1 MITLALQFIVV
12 DGMEISQER
21 VGGSASGYN
30 VGSAHIPWANLNPFG
45 SSFLIALVVLYL
57 VVSLF
62 LSNVYRRSPGR
73 AWALI
78 REDEVAA
85 AGMGIDVVRWKL
97 TAFAGSSALIAVSGC
112 LYAYYVQEV
121 TYSAFS
127 LNFALLFAVMV
138 IVGGMRS
145 LPGVLIGTVLV
156 TFFSF
161 SLQTW
166 IGSFASG
173 ERSALGTWLM
183 QNQFVIADGA
193 FGLLVILVVLFLP
206 EGVVPGLERLM
217 ERWRRGR
224 VTARHQEIAFAAG
237 TAEDSGVEP
246 TATLLPSKSATCES
260 SVDPAVGTRPMLEVS
275 DLHVTYASG
284 ARAVRGISLTVH
296 EGEIVAIVGRNGAG
310 KTSTLQAIGG
320 FATREKVSQSGAFF
334 LTVKQAWAGI
344 PARRLAEGSSPCRSE
359 RRSFRAYP
367 YGNI

>member
-1 MITLALQFIVV
+1 
-12 DGMEISQER
+12 
-21 VGGSASGYN
+21 
-30 VGSAHIPWANLNPFG
+30 
-45 SSFLIALVVLYL
+45 
-57 VVSLF
+57 
-62 LSNVYRRSPGR
+62 
-73 AWALI
+73 
-78 REDEVAA
+78 
-85 AGMGIDVVRWKL
+85 
-97 TAFAGSSALIAVSGC
+97 
-112 LYAYYVQEV
+112 
-121 TYSAFS
+121 
-127 LNFALLFAVMV
+127 
-138 IVGGMRS
+138 
-145 LPGVLIGTVLV
+145 
-156 TFFSF
+156 
-161 SLQTW
+161 
-166 IGSFASG
+166 
-173 ERSALGTWLM
+173 M

-320 FATREKVSQSGAFF
+320 FATREKVSQSGSVLLDGEASLGAQYQLGISPRGRLRAGAREVFPGLSVWEHLRLVRGEAVAELSVFANLFARRGNTKAGF
-334 LTVKQAWAGI
+334 LSGGERQLLALAKAWAMKPRLLLIDEMSLGLSPVAI
-344 PARRLAEGSSPCRSE
+344 NELVEAVSTLARSQSVGVLLVEQSVAVARALADRLLVLDGGQVIVKGDANVLGSSNAALWS
-359 RRSFRAYP
+359 AYT
-367 YGNI
+367 GGGDHA